1 MALRRALPLRRAA
14 ASARRA
20 WSAAAGAAPE
30 RVRGTADVLGTSEA
44 FDLAWV
50 EQQGRAAAAQFGFEE
65 ARAPLIE
72 PAALFAR
79 TLGEGSDVVM
89 KEMFSFPDRSGKA
102 LALRPEGTAGLA
114 RAVMAQGEL
123 AALLTSAPRGFFY
136 HGPMFRYER
145 PQRGRQRQ
153 FTQFGVE
160 LLGAEGAAAD
170 VQVVALAADL
180 LRRCGLLSRCRLL
193 VNSLGCESS
202 RAAFAE
208 AVGAHLAAYV
218 AKGQLSEDSR
228 RRVLAGRA
236 LRVLDSKDARDAE
249 AIASAPRATQWLR
262 PAALE
267 RYAAFRHGLNVLG
280 VNHEEEPRLVRG
292 LDYYSHSIFEFV
304 LDVPAE
310 EDEDEDEGEIKG
322 SPPKPPQHEQQQQA
336 LRPTAVLAG
345 GRYDGLTE
353 ALGFQRMPAVGWAA
367 GVERI
372 CLERARLGLD
382 LAVRP
387 RPEKVLVVPMLVQQ
401 QPAQPQVP
409 QQQVPQQQAAQQGGE
424 LNAARSKV
432 VRDHCLRLCSALR
445 ACGVVDAALPWLQA
459 MDADRPI
466 NGLLKKAYK
475 AAERQGCSL
484 VAVVGSAEA
493 EAPRGP
499 LAATF
504 KRLVGGGQQRCDD
517 ESELRAFLL
526 RGASGASDGGD
537 GGGSSSTNTSVR

>member
-1 MALRRALPLRRAA
+1 MAVRRAMGLCGPGL
-14 ASARRA
+14 RRA
-20 WSAAAGAAPE
+20 WSAAAGPAPE

-50 EQQGRAAAAQFGFEE
+50 EREGRAAAAQFGFEE

-89 KEMFSFPDRSGKA
+89 KEMFSFPDRSGNA

-114 RAVMAQGEL
+114 RAVMAQGEV
-123 AALLTSAPRGFFY
+123 AALLPSAPRGFFY

-170 VQVVALAADL
+170 VQVVALAAEL
-180 LRRCGLLSRCRLL
+180 LRRCGLLARCRLL

-202 RAAFAE
+202 RAAFAT
-208 AVGAHLAAYV
+208 AVGAHLAAYC

-228 RRVLAGRA
+228 RRVAAGRA

-249 AIASAPRATQWLR
+249 AVASAPRASEWLQ

-267 RYAAFRHGLNVLG
+267 RYAAFRHGLRVLG
-280 VNHEEEPRLVRG
+280 IEHVEEPRLVRG

-304 LDVPAE
+304 LDAPVGGAE
-310 EDEDEDEGEIKG
+310 EEEAKSETK
-322 SPPKPPQHEQQQQA
+322 SAPPLLQTPQQQQQQA

-353 ALGFQRMPAVGWAA
+353 ALGFPRMPAVGWAA

-372 CLERARLGLD
+372 CLERARLGLS

-401 QPAQPQVP
+401 QQK
-409 QQQVPQQQAAQQGGE
+409 QQQQQQSGE
-424 LNAARSKV
+424 LDAARSQA

-445 ACGVVDAALPWLQA
+445 ASGVVDAALPWLQA

-466 NGLLKKAYK
+466 SGLLKKAYK
-475 AAERQGCSL
+475 AAERHDCSL
-484 VAVVGSAEA
+484 VAMVGSAEA

-504 KRLVGGGQQRCDD
+504 KHLAGGVQQRCDD
-517 ESELRAFLL
+517 ESELRAFLV
-526 RGASGASDGGD
+526 R
-537 GGGSSSTNTSVR
+537 SSAAK